1 MSDTVE
7 KRKLSELRVVDLKQE
22 LEKRGKD
29 GNGVKNVLLE
39 RLTQVSGWQ
48 TFCSKIA
55 ILDFDSEPP
64 GLVARLFL
72 VMWSLFS
79 N

>member
-1 MSDTVE
+1 MSDAVE

-39 RLTQVSGWQ
+39 RLTQVS
-48 TFCSKIA
+48 A
-55 ILDFDSEPP
+55 ADIL
-64 GLVARLFL
+64 LAVAMLDL
-72 VMWSLFS
+72 KMMCASAG
-79 N
+79 